1 MARPAFSANLQVRQQ
16 YLSLLYHKTNAEVG
30 WTLLDQ
36 GKSFQTS
43 VTADTKDYKRLG
55 DKYVKTVGGS
65 TKVEVT
71 LTLYTEANLDEVA
84 RALGVI
90 RPGAGWLGTEQIT
103 LDPTVC
109 IGDFKEESYSG
120 TAVGVDT
127 PVHIKYIDDFYGTS
141 ISDGWDADGDVRTIE
156 IKGTAARYYMTP
168 VVPGS

>member
-1 MARPAFSANLQVRQQ
+1 MARVAFNANLQVRQQ

-55 DKYVKTVGGS
+55 DKNVKTVGGS

-71 LTLYTEANLDEVA
+71 LTLYTESNLEEVA

-90 RPGAGWLGTEQIT
+90 RPGGGWLGSEQIS

-120 TAVGVDT
+120 TEIGVAT

-141 ISDGWDADGDVRTIE
+141 LTDGWDAEEDARMIE
-156 IKGTAARYYMTP
+156 IKGVAGRYYMTP

>member
-1 MARPAFSANLQVRQQ
+1 MARGAFNANLQVRQQ

-43 VTADTKDYKRLG
+43 VTADTKDYKRLS
-55 DKYVKTVGGS
+55 DKNVKTVGGS

-71 LTLYTEANLDEVA
+71 LTLYTESNLEEVA

-90 RPGAGWLGTEQIT
+90 RPGGGWLGSEQIS

-120 TAVGVDT
+120 TEIGVAT

-141 ISDGWDADGDVRTIE
+141 LTDGWDAEEDARMIE
-156 IKGTAARYYMTP
+156 IKGVAGRYYMTP